1 MPPPILLR
9 HLEINDGALLTLY
22 RVSADTDNMGWR
34 RNKNLAATCFCAL
47 DDALPDLVTGY
58 YCASRPLKVF
68 QFKCSWIFDSFFS
81 RGPTFF
87 FLIVVDVLPTS
98 LHERHQPKIRMSWYS
113 LLPLRTSPP
122 ICEPH
127 RRTVERDHLFCVIK
141 PHLVAK
147 QPANKARGA
156 CDYFFVCSFNARL

>member
-1 MPPPILLR
+1 VPPPILLR

-98 LHERHQPKIRMSWYS
+98 LHERHQP
-113 LLPLRTSPP
+113 LRAM
-122 ICEPH
+122 EGAEH
-127 RRTVERDHLFCVIK
+127 RWRGGRGRGG
-141 PHLVAK
+141 AGGGGAG
-147 QPANKARGA
+147 PAAP
-156 CDYFFVCSFNARL
+156 